1 MIITN
6 KNIIDKKYGMIVP
19 MVLLLIHS
27 GIKVILA
34 VAIEHTS
41 ICNKVNKP

>member
-6 KNIIDKKYGMIVP
+6 KSIIDKNYGRTVP

-27 GIKVILA
+27 GIEEILPA
-34 VAIEHTS
+34 AIEHTS
-41 ICNKVNKP
+41 ICNKRE

>member
-1 MIITN
+1 
-6 KNIIDKKYGMIVP
+6 

-27 GIKVILA
+27 GIEAILA

-41 ICNKVNKP
+41 ICNKREINPEYENVLS